1 MATSAEGQNKN
12 DEIRPFEPGLEKL
25 GGLSLEEFRDESN
38 KKALVVTD
46 DSKAKVRAI
55 ATQWRDQDRRKKF
68 LEDANITDEKQ
79 VAAMWEATEAWLTH
93 ASSAIPERLISFVD
107 PAVKE
112 RWLCHFFLFSNCL
125 IMLRLTQLYTNSDAC
140 QQRD

>member
-1 MATSAEGQNKN
+1 MATSVEEQNKKC
-12 DEIRPFEPGLEKL
+12 EIQAFEPGLEKL

-38 KKALVVTD
+38 KKALVITD

-68 LEDANITDEKQ
+68 LKDANITDQKQ
-79 VAAMWEATEAWLTH
+79 VEAMWEATEAWLTH

-107 PAVKE
+107 PAVKK
-112 RWLCHFFLFSNCL
+112 RWLYRFFNFPVALSSVP
-125 IMLRLTQLYTNSDAC
+125 RLTVIVHK
-140 QQRD
+140 

>member
-1 MATSAEGQNKN
+1 MATSLEEQNKK
-12 DEIRPFEPGLEKL
+12 DEIQPYEPGLEKL

-55 ATQWRDQDRRKKF
+55 ASQWRDQDRRKKF
-68 LEDANITDEKQ
+68 LKDANITDENQ
-79 VAAMWEATEAWLTH
+79 VEAMWEATEAWLTH

-107 PAVKE
+107 PAVKKS
-112 RWLCHFFLFSNCL
+112 WLYHFFIFSVAYRICFN
-125 IMLRLTQLYTNSDAC
+125 
-140 QQRD
+140 

>member
-1 MATSAEGQNKN
+1 MTTSVEEQSKT
-12 DEIRPFEPGLEKL
+12 DEIQPFEPGLEKL

-38 KKALVVTD
+38 KKALVITD

-68 LEDANITDEKQ
+68 LEDAEITDENQ
-79 VAAMWEATEAWLTH
+79 VEAMWEATEAWLTH

-107 PAVKE
+107 PAVKKC
-112 RWLCHFFLFSNCL
+112 WLYRFFNIPIALFSSVL
-125 IMLRLTQLYTNSDAC
+125 
-140 QQRD
+140 